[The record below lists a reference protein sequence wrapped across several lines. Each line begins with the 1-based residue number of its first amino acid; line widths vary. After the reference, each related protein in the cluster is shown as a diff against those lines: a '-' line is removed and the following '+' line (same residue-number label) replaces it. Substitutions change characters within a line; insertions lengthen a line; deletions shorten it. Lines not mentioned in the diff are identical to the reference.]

1 MKKISKVLI
10 TVMLVNVIFSALMT
24 NTFAYEKK
32 YYNYDSKGGFVV
44 DMESLTALDFC
55 YADAEKTKAFLSTEE
70 VQGRGNTLKL
80 TAVDVGDGIKQSMA
94 YYYFTE
100 GVTTGKYVYG
110 FDANLSSSNGRIEV
124 YMNDPSTGSV
134 LCPFSIKNGSIYQG
148 FKTEIITEA
157 YIPGS
162 WNRFDFVMELNGN
175 TDVYIDGVYT
185 ATVNTGC
192 SAANWMGIYFNSSV
206 ENDYTL
212 IDNVTFVPY
221 GNEDKASIK
230 QNDDGSLTV
239 LLSEPTLGLSKS
251 NIKLFDLGTNPLNPA
266 YTEVSYTLNYSD
278 FKTAIITP
286 AAVEKGHTY
295 KVSLG
300 ENVASSFG
308 NPVNDGD
315 LTVYIPVGESANDIS
330 IKDVSHL
337 DSNGTIYNW
346 FWQNKET
353 PVEPYS
359 YTRIDEGNES
369 HAGLKLSQ
377 TPTEG
382 IFDIKFDMTITQ
394 NSAGGDSSIISMKAA
409 DGTFFTFASL
419 SGSSLQ
425 WIVANEDY
433 ATAGRWN
440 DHKMTYESGDTIT
453 VELKLNIDTH
463 KASLKVDGKEVYTDK
478 YLWYQDRAST
488 YTTSME
494 NIEYLYFKT
503 KKSNVSLSNVS
514 FKNTIPVTSVNSVK
528 FVDIE
533 GNATIVGSV
542 SSATDYI
549 KIIFTGPIDAKTV
562 NVSMV
567 DSTSNSITFDY
578 TYDEDNYVYTVK
590 PNCYFTGGE
599 TYTMTVSDV
608 VTTAGGAVETV
619 SGTFIVLPS
628 VFSVSNLAME
638 KADAAVTLSADYIN
652 TKGLDDT
659 VYMVYAAYNGNLLT
673 DIDFYEANC
682 ERGKKSGKISKT
694 FTMKTTNYDTVKGF
708 ILKDLNKLIPL
719 TRALTK

>member
-10 TVMLVNVIFSALMT
+10 TVMLVNVIFSAFMT

-32 YYNYDSKGGFVV
+32 YHNYDAKGGFVV

-80 TAVDVGDGIKQSMA
+80 TAVDVGHGIKQSMA

-124 YMNDPSTGSV
+124 YMNGPSTGSV

-148 FKTEIITEA
+148 FNTEIKKEA

-192 SAANWMGIYFNSSV
+192 SAADWMGIYFNSSV

-239 LLSEPTLGLSKS
+239 LLSEPTLGLSES
-251 NIKLFDLGTNPLNPA
+251 NIKLFDLGTNPLNPTH
-266 YTEVSYTLNYSD
+266 TEVSYTLNYSD

-337 DSNGTIYNW
+337 DSNGTYNW
-346 FWQNKET
+346 FYQNKET

-359 YTRIDEGNES
+359 YTRIEKGNES
-369 HAGLKLSQ
+369 HAGLKLSP

-394 NSAGGDSSIISMKAA
+394 NSAGGDSSVISMKAA
-409 DGTFFTFASL
+409 DGTLFTFAYL

-433 ATAGRWN
+433 ATEGSWN
-440 DHKMTYESGDTIT
+440 EHIMTYESGDTIT

-463 KASLKVDGKEVYTDK
+463 KASLKVDGEAVYTDK
-478 YLWYQDRAST
+478 YLWYQVKAST
-488 YTTSME
+488 HTTSMK

-503 KKSNVSLSNVS
+503 VKSNVSLSNVS

-533 GNATIVGSV
+533 GNATIGDSV

-549 KIIFTGPIDAKTV
+549 RITFTGPIDAKTV
-562 NVSMV
+562 NVSIV

-578 TYDEDNYVYTVK
+578 TYDEDNYVYTVT
-590 PNCYFTGGE
+590 PDCYFTGGE
-599 TYTMTVSDV
+599 TYTMTVSGV
-608 VTTAGGAVETV
+608 VTTEGRAVETV
-619 SGTFIVLPS
+619 SGTFTVLPS

>member
-10 TVMLVNVIFSALMT
+10 TVMLVNVIFSAFMT

-32 YYNYDSKGGFVV
+32 YYGYDAKGGFVV
-44 DMESLTALDFC
+44 DMESLTASDFC
-55 YADAEKTKAFLSTEE
+55 YADAEKAKAFLSTEE

-80 TAVDVGDGIKQSMA
+80 TAVDVGGGIKQSMA
-94 YYYFTE
+94 YYYFTK

-124 YMNDPSTGSV
+124 YMIDSSTDST
-134 LCPFSIKNGSIYQG
+134 LCPFSIRNGSIYQG
-148 FKTEIITEA
+148 FKTEIKKEA

-192 SAANWMGIYFNSSV
+192 SAANCMGIYFNSSV

-239 LLSEPTLGLSKS
+239 LLSEPTLGLSES
-251 NIKLFDLGTNPLNPA
+251 NIKLFDLGTNPLNPTH
-266 YTEVSYTLNYSD
+266 TEVSYTLNYSD

-300 ENVASSFG
+300 ENVASGFG

-337 DSNGTIYNW
+337 DSNGKIENCFY
-346 FWQNKET
+346 QNKET

-359 YTRIDEGNES
+359 YTKIDEGNET
-369 HAGLKLSQ
+369 HAGLKLSP

-394 NSAGGDSSIISMKAA
+394 NSAGGDSSVISMKAA
-409 DGTFFTFASL
+409 DGTLFTFAYL

-425 WIVANEDY
+425 WIVANKDY
-433 ATAGRWN
+433 AKEGSWN
-440 DHKMTYESGDTIT
+440 EHKMTYESGKKIT

-463 KASLKVDGKEVYTDK
+463 KASLKVDGEAVYTDK
-478 YLWYQDRAST
+478 YLWYQEMAST
-488 YTTSME
+488 CTTSMK

-503 KKSNVSLSNVS
+503 RKSNVSLSNVS

-533 GNATIVGSV
+533 GNATIGDSV

-549 KIIFTGPIDAKTV
+549 RITFTGPIDAETV
-562 NVSMV
+562 NVSIV

-578 TYDEDNYVYTVK
+578 TYDEDNYVYTVT
-590 PNCYFTGGE
+590 PHCYFTGGE
-599 TYTMTVSDV
+599 TYTMTVSNV
-608 VTTAGGAVETV
+608 VTTEGRAVETV
-619 SGTFIVLPS
+619 SGTFTVLPS

-652 TKGLDDT
+652 TKDLDDT

-673 DIDFYEANC
+673 DIDFYKANC
-682 ERGKKSGKISKT
+682 GSGIKSGKISKT